1 MCLYPVCMLPT
12 TVAMAPALLSPL
24 DPEQQILRCPLVHL
38 LTVQTGGSRIDC
50 LESEQSQLPDKAGCM
65 SPSFNPPFWALVP
78 VKGII
83 FNIHS
88 TSTHWTLAVCQSLA
102 RLWGMLKGW
111 GDVTIQSLPSRHLQS
126 EWGDRLING
135 DHKVWEVPR

>member
-1 MCLYPVCMLPT
+1 M
-12 TVAMAPALLSPL
+12 
-24 DPEQQILRCPLVHL
+24 
-38 LTVQTGGSRIDC
+38 
-50 LESEQSQLPDKAGCM
+50 
-65 SPSFNPPFWALVP
+65 
-78 VKGII
+78 
-83 FNIHS
+83 
-88 TSTHWTLAVCQSLA
+88 CQSLA